1 MKGNIMD
8 DNTTQE
14 QMRVLRDAA
23 RALKAHDRL
32 KAALREQEAHL
43 TAVSRA
49 YGETHR
55 IWGFRPEHLRQACV
69 ARGLL
74 A

>member
-1 MKGNIMD
+1 MND
-8 DNTTQE
+8 TTKE
-14 QMRVLRDAA
+14 QLRVLREAA
-23 RALKAHDRL
+23 KTLKEHDRL

-43 TAVSRA
+43 AAVSRD
-49 YGETHR
+49 YGNTYR

>member
-1 MKGNIMD
+1 MND
-8 DNTTQE
+8 TTKE
-14 QMRVLRDAA
+14 QLRVLREAA
-23 RALKAHDRL
+23 KTLKEHDRL

-43 TAVSRA
+43 AAVSRE
-49 YGETHR
+49 YGIAFR
-55 IWGFRPEHLRQACV
+55 VCGFRPEHVRQACV